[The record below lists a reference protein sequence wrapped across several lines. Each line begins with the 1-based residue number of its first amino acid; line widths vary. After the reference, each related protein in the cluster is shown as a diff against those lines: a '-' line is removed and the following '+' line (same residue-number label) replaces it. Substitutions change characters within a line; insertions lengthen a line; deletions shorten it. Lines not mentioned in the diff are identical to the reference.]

1 MKERLQQLIAT
12 ALEQL
17 SLPVTA
23 EQITVTHS
31 KDPSHGDFASNI
43 ALVLA
48 KPNRIAP
55 RDLAAKIVAAL
66 ERAPASAAGVAKIE
80 VAGAGFINFH
90 LERQRHSQ
98 VVAAI
103 LAAGKNYGSSDFG
116 KNQRIHIEYVSA
128 NPTGPLHVGH
138 GRGAAYGSALCR
150 LLKTA
155 GFDVKSEYY
164 VNDAGRQMHILAVS
178 VWLRYLQQNGMQ
190 IPFAANGYRGD
201 YVQDLARGLAA
212 EYGAQLVRQL
222 SEITQDLPKDAPDGG
237 DKELFIDALIER
249 AQKLL
254 AADYQT
260 LFAYGLGALVADIK
274 NDLAEFGVEFDRWFY
289 ESELSADNSITAALA
304 QLEKSGHLY
313 QQNGATWFKSQP
325 FGDEKDRVVVR
336 DNGVMTYFASDIAY
350 HLNKLARGFDTLMD
364 IWGADH
370 HGYEPRV
377 RAAIRALGGAD
388 EKFKVRF
395 VQFAALFRGSEK
407 LPMSTRAGEF
417 VTLRQLRQ
425 EVGNDAARYFYCL
438 RKCEQHMDFDLEL
451 AKSQS
456 NDNPVYYVQYAHA
469 RICGVFSQLES
480 KGIAYDIGNGDL
492 SLLSSDHE
500 RQLIKQ
506 LARYPDLIQSAA
518 RDFEPHQIS
527 YYLRDLAQ
535 GLHSYYNACKFIDG
549 QAALMNARL
558 ALISAVR
565 QVIANALFILGVGA
579 PEQM

>member
-31 KDPSHGDFASNI
+31 KDQSHGDFASNI

-80 VAGAGFINFH
+80 VAGAGFINFY
-90 LERQRHSQ
+90 LEHQRHSQ

-164 VNDAGRQMHILAVS
+164 VNDAGRQMHILAAS

-190 IPFAANGYRGD
+190 IAFAANGYRGD

-222 SEITQDLPKDAPDGG
+222 SEITQDLPQDAPDGG
-237 DKELFIDALIER
+237 DKELYIDALIER

-289 ESELSADNSITAALA
+289 ESELSADNSITTALA

-480 KGIAYDIGNGDL
+480 KDIAYDIGSGDL

-565 QVIANALFILGVGA
+565 QVLANALFILGVGA